1 MVNGIRR
8 ALVTKIELISNK
20 KFSINTEFQNNPLSS
35 AKQLKIMDKYLL
47 TIIGN
52 FKSDKECSE
61 IAMAITPIVDSPH
74 LKFQHSKG
82 VLLFH
87 FETEVDKEEVFVYI
101 QTVLFG
107 ITETFIL
114 TEITDNVS
122 VSVPEDIKVHLFDL
136 ENVSDDV
143 SINIDMRQVKNN
155 PDLYM
160 EEEEEE
166 DFVALLLGEREQYLK
181 RPTLDQILDKILSK
195 GYQSLSPFEQDILD
209 GYSKK

>member
-1 MVNGIRR
+1 
-8 ALVTKIELISNK
+8 
-20 KFSINTEFQNNPLSS
+20 
-35 AKQLKIMDKYLL
+35 MDRYLL

-52 FKSDKECSE
+52 FQTEDECSD

-74 LKFQHSKG
+74 LKFHYSKG

-114 TEITDNVS
+114 TEITDNLS
-122 VSVPEDIKVHLFDL
+122 VSVPEEMKVHLFDL

-143 SINIDMRQVKNN
+143 NINIDMRQVKSN
-155 PDLYM
+155 PELYM
-160 EEEEEE
+160 DEEEED
-166 DFVALLLGEREQYLK
+166 DFVALLLGERGQYLK

>member
-1 MVNGIRR
+1 
-8 ALVTKIELISNK
+8 L
-20 KFSINTEFQNNPLSS
+20 SINTDFQIKPISLT
-35 AKQLKIMDKYLL
+35 KLQKIMDRYLL
-47 TIIGN
+47 TIIGD
-52 FKSDKECSE
+52 FKSEEECTE

-82 VLLFH
+82 ILLFH
-87 FETEVDKEEVFVYI
+87 FETDVNKDEIFGYI

-122 VSVPEDIKVHLFDL
+122 VSVPEDIKTHLFDL

-160 EEEEEE
+160 DEEEED
-166 DFVALLLGEREQYLK
+166 DFVALLLGEREQFLK

>member
-1 MVNGIRR
+1 M
-8 ALVTKIELISNK
+8 
-20 KFSINTEFQNNPLSS
+20 SINTDFQIKPISLT
-35 AKQLKIMDKYLL
+35 KLQKIMDRYLL
-47 TIIGN
+47 TIIGD
-52 FKSDKECSE
+52 FKSEEECTE

-82 VLLFH
+82 ILLFH
-87 FETEVDKEEVFVYI
+87 FETDVNKDEIFGYI

-155 PDLYM
+155 SDLYM
-160 EEEEEE
+160 DEEEED
-166 DFVALLLGEREQYLK
+166 DFVALLLGEREQFLK

>member
-1 MVNGIRR
+1 
-8 ALVTKIELISNK
+8 
-20 KFSINTEFQNNPLSS
+20 
-35 AKQLKIMDKYLL
+35 MDRYLL

-52 FKSDKECSE
+52 FQTEDECSD

-74 LKFQHSKG
+74 LKFHYSKG

-114 TEITDNVS
+114 TEITDNLS
-122 VSVPEDIKVHLFDL
+122 VSVPEEMKVHLFDL

-143 SINIDMRQVKNN
+143 NINIDMRQVKSN
-155 PDLYM
+155 PELYM
-160 EEEEEE
+160 DEEEED

>member
-1 MVNGIRR
+1 
-8 ALVTKIELISNK
+8 L
-20 KFSINTEFQNNPLSS
+20 SINTDFQIKPISLT
-35 AKQLKIMDKYLL
+35 KLQKIMDRYLL
-47 TIIGN
+47 TIIGD
-52 FKSDKECSE
+52 FKSEEECTE

-82 VLLFH
+82 ILLFH
-87 FETEVDKEEVFVYI
+87 FETDVNKDEIFGYI

-160 EEEEEE
+160 DEEEED
-166 DFVALLLGEREQYLK
+166 DFVALLLGEREQFLK

>member
-1 MVNGIRR
+1 
-8 ALVTKIELISNK
+8 
-20 KFSINTEFQNNPLSS
+20 
-35 AKQLKIMDKYLL
+35 MDRYLL
-47 TIIGN
+47 TIIGD
-52 FKSDKECSE
+52 FKSEEECTE

-82 VLLFH
+82 ILLFH
-87 FETEVDKEEVFVYI
+87 FETDVNKDEIFGYI

-160 EEEEEE
+160 DEEEE
-166 DFVALLLGEREQYLK
+166 DNFVALLLGEREQFLK

>member
-1 MVNGIRR
+1 M
-8 ALVTKIELISNK
+8 
-20 KFSINTEFQNNPLSS
+20 SINTDFQIKPISLT
-35 AKQLKIMDKYLL
+35 KLQKIMDRYLL
-47 TIIGN
+47 TIIGD
-52 FKSDKECSE
+52 FKSEEECTE

-82 VLLFH
+82 ILLFH
-87 FETEVDKEEVFVYI
+87 FETDVNKDEIFGYI

-160 EEEEEE
+160 DEEEED
-166 DFVALLLGEREQYLK
+166 DFVALLLGEREQFLK

>member
-1 MVNGIRR
+1 
-8 ALVTKIELISNK
+8 L
-20 KFSINTEFQNNPLSS
+20 SINTDFQIKPISLT
-35 AKQLKIMDKYLL
+35 KLQKIMDRYLL
-47 TIIGN
+47 TIIGD
-52 FKSDKECSE
+52 FKSEEECTE

-82 VLLFH
+82 ILLFH
-87 FETEVDKEEVFVYI
+87 FETDVNKDEIFGYI

-155 PDLYM
+155 SDLYM
-160 EEEEEE
+160 DEEEED
-166 DFVALLLGEREQYLK
+166 DFVALLLGEREQFLK

>member
-1 MVNGIRR
+1 
-8 ALVTKIELISNK
+8 
-20 KFSINTEFQNNPLSS
+20 
-35 AKQLKIMDKYLL
+35 MDRYLL
-47 TIIGN
+47 TIIGD
-52 FKSDKECSE
+52 FKSEDECTE
-61 IAMAITPIVDSPH
+61 IAMAITPIVDSQH

-82 VLLFH
+82 ILLFH

-122 VSVPEDIKVHLFDL
+122 VSVPEDIKTHLFDL

-160 EEEEEE
+160 DEEEED
-166 DFVALLLGEREQYLK
+166 DFVALLLGEREQYLR

-195 GYQSLSPFEQDILD
+195 GYPSLSPFEQDILD

>member
-1 MVNGIRR
+1 
-8 ALVTKIELISNK
+8 
-20 KFSINTEFQNNPLSS
+20 
-35 AKQLKIMDKYLL
+35 MDKYLL

-52 FKSDKECSE
+52 FKSEDECSE
-61 IAMAITPIVDSPH
+61 IAMSITPIVDSPH
-74 LKFQHSKG
+74 LKFHYSKG

-87 FETEVDKEEVFVYI
+87 FETEIDKEEVFVYI

-122 VSVPEDIKVHLFDL
+122 VSVPEEMKSHLFDL
-136 ENVSDDV
+136 QNVSDDV

-160 EEEEEE
+160 DEEEED
-166 DFVALLLGEREQYLK
+166 DFVALLLGEREQYLR

>member
-1 MVNGIRR
+1 
-8 ALVTKIELISNK
+8 
-20 KFSINTEFQNNPLSS
+20 
-35 AKQLKIMDKYLL
+35 MDRYLL

-52 FKSDKECSE
+52 FKTDEECSE

-74 LKFQHSKG
+74 LKFQYNNG
-82 VLLFH
+82 ILLFH
-87 FETEVDKEEVFVYI
+87 FQTEVNKDELFGYI

-114 TEITDNVS
+114 TEITDNMT
-122 VSVPEDIKVHLFDL
+122 VSVPDDIKKHLLDL
-136 ENVSDDV
+136 ENVSDDL

-155 PDLYM
+155 PELYM
-160 EEEEEE
+160 DEEEED
-166 DFVALLLGEREQYLK
+166 DFVALLLGEREKYIK